1 MFFSVSHSTFLCP
14 SYSRRLGSPGVREN
28 LVWSFT
34 QGVTQFRVK
43 LGFEIF
49 FFEIEIVCNVIRP

>member
-49 FFEIEIVCNVIRP
+49 FF